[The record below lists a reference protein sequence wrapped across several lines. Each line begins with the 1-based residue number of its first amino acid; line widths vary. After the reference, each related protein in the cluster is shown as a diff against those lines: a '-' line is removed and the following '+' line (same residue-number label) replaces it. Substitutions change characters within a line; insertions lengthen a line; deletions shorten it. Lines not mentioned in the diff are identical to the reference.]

1 MLIGKQ
7 GKARRTCIRIF
18 LIVAGTIF
26 VVLGVVGIFVPLLPT
41 TPFLLLAAACYARSS
56 PRCHKWLLNNRW
68 FGQYIRNYLE
78 KKGCTLKVKRLALT
92 FLWTAI
98 GFSIL
103 FAVQSLGIRLLL
115 VLIAIGVSVHILRLQ
130 TLEQ

>member
-78 KKGCTLKVKRLALT
+78 NKGCTLKVKRLALT

-130 TLEQ
+130 TLKQ

>member
-78 KKGCTLKVKRLALT
+78 NKGCTLKVKRLALT